1 MRFENKTA
9 VVTGGS
15 RGIGLAI
22 ATKLAKEGA
31 NIAILYVGDENEGIK
46 AKEELS
52 QYGTKVEQYF
62 CDVSNFEES
71 KKVVDQVIEE
81 FGSIEILVNNAG
93 ITRDKL
99 VLNMDE
105 KDFDA
110 VINVNLK
117 GTFNMIKHTY
127 KHFMK
132 KRYGRICSTASIVGL
147 TGNAGQAN
155 YSASKAGIIGLT
167 KSVAKELAGRGVTAN
182 AVAPGYIAT
191 DMTSVLPDK
200 VKDAMKAQIPA
211 KRIGTPDDVADVVAF
226 LCSDDAAYV
235 TGEVIRVDERT
246 CNVIDL
252 EDIMSRRVVVTGMGA
267 ISPIGNDVPTMWKN
281 MVDGVCG
288 IETITAFDTS
298 DLKVHIAGTVK
309 DFDPTQYIEKKE
321 VRKLDPYT
329 QYAIAAAQ
337 QAVDDSGIIGKID
350 ENRFG
355 VYIGAGIGGLQTFV
369 KNTVGMENGGPER
382 FLLSSFR

>member
-71 KKVVDQVIEE
+71 KKVVDKVIEE

-117 GTFNMIKHTY
+117 GTFNCIKHVYRTM
-127 KHFMK
+127 MK
-132 KRYGRICSTASIVGL
+132 QKYGRIINMSSVVGIE
-147 TGNAGQAN
+147 GNAGQVN
-155 YSASKAGIIGLT
+155 YAASKAGVIGIT
-167 KSVAKELAGRGVTAN
+167 KSIAKELGSRGITAN
-182 AVAPGYIAT
+182 AIAPGFIKT
-191 DMTSVLPDK
+191 DMTDALSDK
-200 VKDAMKAQIPA
+200 AKEAMLDHITVKRLGEVSDIAETA
-211 KRIGTPDDVADVVAF
+211 AF
-226 LCSDDAAYV
+226 LASDKASYI
-235 TGEVIRVDERT
+235 TGQVI
-246 CNVIDL
+246 
-252 EDIMSRRVVVTGMGA
+252 
-267 ISPIGNDVPTMWKN
+267 K
-281 MVDGVCG
+281 VDG
-288 IETITAFDTS
+288 
-298 DLKVHIAGTVK
+298 
-309 DFDPTQYIEKKE
+309 
-321 VRKLDPYT
+321 
-329 QYAIAAAQ
+329 
-337 QAVDDSGIIGKID
+337 
-350 ENRFG
+350 
-355 VYIGAGIGGLQTFV
+355 
-369 KNTVGMENGGPER
+369 GMS
-382 FLLSSFR
+382 L

>member
-1 MRFENKTA
+1 MDFTNKTA

-22 ATKLAKEGA
+22 ASKLAQGGA
-31 NIAILYVGDENEGIK
+31 NIAILYVGDESEGIK

-62 CDVSNFEES
+62 CDVSDFEAS
-71 KKVVDQVIEE
+71 KQVVDKVIEE
-81 FGSIEILVNNAG
+81 FGGIDFLINNAG

-99 VLNMDE
+99 ILNMEE

-110 VINVNLK
+110 VIGVNLK

-132 KRYGRICSTASIVGL
+132 KRFGRIVSTSSIVGL

-182 AVAPGYIAT
+182 AVAPGYIGT
-191 DMTSVLPDK
+191 DMTNVLSDK

-211 KRIGTPDDVADVVAF
+211 KRIGTPDDVANVVAF
-226 LCSDDAAYV
+226 LCSDEAAYV
-235 TGEVIRVDERT
+235 TGEVIRVD
-246 CNVIDL
+246 
-252 EDIMSRRVVVTGMGA
+252 
-267 ISPIGNDVPTMWKN
+267 
-281 MVDGVCG
+281 
-288 IETITAFDTS
+288 
-298 DLKVHIAGTVK
+298 
-309 DFDPTQYIEKKE
+309 
-321 VRKLDPYT
+321 
-329 QYAIAAAQ
+329 
-337 QAVDDSGIIGKID
+337 
-350 ENRFG
+350 
-355 VYIGAGIGGLQTFV
+355 GGLA
-369 KNTVGMENGGPER
+369 M
-382 FLLSSFR
+382 